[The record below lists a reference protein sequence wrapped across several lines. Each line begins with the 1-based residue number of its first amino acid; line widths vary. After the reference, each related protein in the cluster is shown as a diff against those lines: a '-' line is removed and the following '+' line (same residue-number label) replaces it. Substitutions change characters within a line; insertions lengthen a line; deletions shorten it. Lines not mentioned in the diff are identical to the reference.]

1 MSQVPQPI
9 VILHGWNHSSAV
21 WEAAYRHLSPDKYQL
36 FIPDLPGFGHN
47 QSVPSDWSIPEYAH
61 WATTYIEN
69 KVLKS
74 PTKDSYVPSKVILL
88 GHSFGGRI
96 TSYIASQNP
105 AWLQKIILYAAPLL
119 YRPTFQTRAKILA
132 YKLGK
137 ILTFNSKLLREY
149 IAHAHHSELH
159 HADQHNMG
167 QIYRQVVNFDQTEL
181 LPKIKVPTHIIIG
194 THDHEV
200 RLSIARESQQ
210 LISDS
215 QLHEL
220 VGEGHNIHLEHPDLF
235 YGLIRRIL
243 SNA

>member
-1 MSQVPQPI
+1 MSRSPI
-9 VILHGWNHSSAV
+9 PVVILHGWNHSSTT
-21 WEAAYRHLSPDKYQL
+21 WEAAHQFLDPDRYQL
-36 FIPDLPGFGHN
+36 TIPDLPGFGQN
-47 QSVPSDWSIPEYAH
+47 QSVPDNWNIPEYAK
-61 WATTYIEN
+61 WATTYIE
-69 KVLKS
+69 KEVLKS
-74 PTKDSYVPSKVILL
+74 PKKDFYELNSVVLL

-96 TSYIASQNP
+96 TSYIAAQNP

-119 YRPTFQTRAKILA
+119 YRPTIHTRIKILT

-137 ILTFNSKLLREY
+137 ILTFNSKILREY
-149 IAHAHHSELH
+149 IAHAHHAELH
-159 HADQHNMG
+159 HADQQNMG

-194 THDHEV
+194 TNDHEV
-200 RLSIARESQQ
+200 RLHIARESHQ
-210 LISDS
+210 LISGS

-220 VGEGHNIHLEHPDLF
+220 IGEGHNIHLDHPNLF

>member
-1 MSQVPQPI
+1 MSHSPI
-9 VILHGWNHSSAV
+9 PVVILHGWNHSSLT
-21 WEAAYRHLSPDKYQL
+21 WQAAPHFISPDKYQL
-36 FIPDLPGFGHN
+36 FIPDLPGFGQN
-47 QSVPSDWSIPEYAH
+47 QSVPNNWSIPEYAK
-61 WATTYIEN
+61 WVTTYIEN
-69 KVLKS
+69 EVLKS
-74 PTKDSYVPSKVILL
+74 PKKDFCELNSIVLL

-105 AWLQKIILYAAPLL
+105 TWLQKIILYASPLL
-119 YRPTFQTRAKILA
+119 YRPTINTRIKTFV

-137 ILTFNSKLLREY
+137 ILTFNSKFLREH
-149 IAHAHHSELH
+149 IIHTHHPELR

-167 QIYRQVVNFDQTEL
+167 QIYRQVVRFDQTEF

-194 THDHEV
+194 TRDQEV
-200 RLSIARESQQ
+200 RLRVARESQQ
-210 LISDS
+210 LIPGS

-220 VGEGHNIHLEHPDLF
+220 IGEGHNIHLEHPELF